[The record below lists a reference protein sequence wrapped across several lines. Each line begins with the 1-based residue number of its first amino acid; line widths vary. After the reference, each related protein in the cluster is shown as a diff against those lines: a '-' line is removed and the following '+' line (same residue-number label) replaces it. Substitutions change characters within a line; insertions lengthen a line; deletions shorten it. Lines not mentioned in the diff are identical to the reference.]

1 MARKKP
7 EEPGI
12 TQKNPEEPG
21 RTRKNPEK
29 VRKTHVR
36 VASTIFSLLPYNL
49 RRAGL
54 VFWVVTLHAFRFKV
68 YASVAHAV

>member
-1 MARKKP
+1 LARRKP

-29 VRKTHVR
+29 ARKTHVR
-36 VASTIFSLLPYNL
+36 IASAIFSLLPYNL
-49 RRAGL
+49 RIASQQA
-54 VFWVVTLHAFRFKV
+54 LHG
-68 YASVAHAV
+68 AH